1 MKKKTLAIT
10 IGDPA
15 GIGCEIVLKSLSQL
29 LPSEVFDAFLVGD
42 SPVIESASK
51 LTGLNLSKGVRLIET
66 GVIKDHNFKK
76 AEASATGGEASA
88 SYIKKAV
95 EMALSG
101 DIDAIVTAPIS
112 KESLKMAG
120 LKWPGHTEMLAELT
134 DTKEYAMML
143 CGDKLRVM
151 LVTIHEPLRKVP
163 ELLTVDKVLTT
174 IGLAQRA
181 CRMFDIADPKIA
193 VAGLNPHAGEA
204 GLFGKEEIDFI
215 IPAIKQAKKSGLNV
229 TGPYPADTL
238 FYKAYRGD
246 FDIVICMYHDQCLIP
261 LKMVAF
267 ERGVNVTVG
276 LPFVR
281 TSPDHGTAYDIAWKG
296 VADPSSMIEAIKLA
310 LRLRS

>member
-1 MKKKTLAIT
+1 MNKKSLAIT

-15 GIGCEIVLKSLSQL
+15 GIGCEVVLKSLSQL
-29 LPSEVFDAFLVGD
+29 LPSEVFDVILIGD
-42 SPVIESASK
+42 RPVIESGAE
-51 LTGLNLSKGVRLIET
+51 LTGLILSKDVRVIET
-66 GVIKDHNFKK
+66 GVIKDHNFKRS
-76 AEASATGGEASA
+76 EASSIAGEASA

-101 DIDAIVTAPIS
+101 EVDAIVTAPIT

-120 LKWPGHTEMLAELT
+120 LRWPGHTEMLAELT
-134 DTKEYAMML
+134 NTKDYAMML

-163 ELLTVDKVLTT
+163 ELLTVDKVLRTLR
-174 IGLAQRA
+174 LAQRA
-181 CRMFDIADPKIA
+181 CRMFDITDSKIA
-193 VAGLNPHAGEA
+193 VAGLNPHAGEG

-215 IPAIKQAKKSGLNV
+215 IPAIELAKKSGINV

-246 FDIVICMYHDQCLIP
+246 FDIVVCMYHDQCLIP

-296 VADPSSMIEAIKLA
+296 LADPSSMIEAIKLA
-310 LRLRS
+310 VRLRP